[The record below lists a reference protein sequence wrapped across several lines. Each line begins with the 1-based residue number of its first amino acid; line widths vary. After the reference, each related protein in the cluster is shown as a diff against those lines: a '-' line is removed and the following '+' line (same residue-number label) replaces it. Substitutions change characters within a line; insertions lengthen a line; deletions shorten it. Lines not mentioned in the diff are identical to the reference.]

1 MSCSGLAETETSF
14 GTLRGIGPRP
24 VKAGHQP
31 EASLAW
37 PYDRESGKE
46 SCEA

>member
-1 MSCSGLAETETSF
+1 VDEAETSL
-14 GTLRGIGPRP
+14 GTLRGSDPRP
-24 VKAGHQP
+24 VKVGHQS

-46 SCEA
+46 GGEA